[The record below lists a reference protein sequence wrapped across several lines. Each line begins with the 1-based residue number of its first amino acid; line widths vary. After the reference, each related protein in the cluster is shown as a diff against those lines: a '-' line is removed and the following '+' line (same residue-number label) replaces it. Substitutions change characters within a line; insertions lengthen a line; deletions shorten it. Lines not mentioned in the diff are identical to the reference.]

1 MNTFFRIRCLGVL
14 NAAML
19 GLLCQLAWA
28 NPECIVAA
36 KPGGGMDVSC
46 KLLQK
51 TIPCRWHGARTCIEL
66 FTGVALVPWPGVRSC
81 RTVVAALIRW

>member
-51 TIPCRWHGARTCIEL
+51 PSVPWHGARTCIEL
-66 FTGVALVPWPGVRSC
+66 FTGWHWCRGLEFGRVAPSWR
-81 RTVVAALIRW
+81 R